1 MAASVRLSDEDIRG
15 FLRDLPG
22 WELSN
27 NQLHRSFRFPNFSVA
42 LGFMVRVG
50 LAAEA
55 MDHHP
60 NWYNVYG
67 NVDVQL
73 WTHDASGVTAL
84 DIRLAKTMHDYAV
97 GIEVRPSAGGTSAPE

>member
-1 MAASVRLSDEDIRG
+1 MAASTRLSDEEIRG
-15 FLRDLPG
+15 FLGDLPG

-27 NQLHRSFRFPNFSVA
+27 SQLHRAFRFPNFSVA

-50 LAAEA
+50 LAAESL
-55 MDHHP
+55 DHHP

-84 DIRLAKTMHDYAV
+84 DIRLAKTMQDCAA
-97 GIEVRPSAGGTSAPE
+97 GLEVKASRAGTSAPE